1 MKLISPR
8 THGYLD
14 FLTVLIFLLAP
25 TLLNL
30 SSVPA
35 LLSYSLAGAHL
46 IVTLI
51 SGFPVAAVK
60 LIPFTVQGWVERIV
74 GPVLIAAPFVFNF
87 FDEIFARNF
96 YFAMGAIIIIV
107 GLLTDY
113 QGNNRS
119 YR

>member
-1 MKLISPR
+1 
-8 THGYLD
+8 LD
-14 FLTVLIFLLAP
+14 
-25 TLLNL
+25 L

-51 SGFPVAAVK
+51 SGFPVTAIK
-60 LIPFTVQGWVERIV
+60 LIPFTIQGWVERIV

-87 FDEIFARNF
+87 SSEILARNF

-113 QGNNRS
+113 QGSNRS
-119 YR
+119 FNNSITDL